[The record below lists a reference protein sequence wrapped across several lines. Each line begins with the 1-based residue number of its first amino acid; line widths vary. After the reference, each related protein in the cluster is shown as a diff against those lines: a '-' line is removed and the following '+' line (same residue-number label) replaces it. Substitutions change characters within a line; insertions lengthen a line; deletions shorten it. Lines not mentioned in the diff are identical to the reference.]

1 MQKKQVGTPNFTV
14 KENDSLSS
22 PSGLCVCVN
31 VVLRKIYIHGI
42 IRNESHGYMENC

>member
-22 PSGLCVCVN
+22 PSGLCVC
-31 VVLRKIYIHGI
+31 KCSF
-42 IRNESHGYMENC
+42 EENLHTWYHP